1 MRLVGGSPGVPE
13 CSSGAAAEDGG
24 GAVVVVGVKLD
35 SRSRELLTWA
45 LVKVAQSGDRVIA
58 LHILDPNADKSSL
71 LSLVKTFDSV
81 LAAYEG
87 FCNLK
92 QVDLKLKVCRGT
104 PVRKILSREAKSCG
118 ATSVIVGTSGV
129 YHKIR
134 SRISVAKYCAK
145 SLQKNVSVICVDNG
159 KIVFKRESTASMDLE
174 FGSLDASESRFKKRN
189 TLSKSPLS
197 LPPQTVLS
205 SSSSGSEGIS
215 MALVPIKTQ
224 EMLESKSGWAL
235 LRRVFLHGSR
245 VSEAASTKKSS
256 VVQWI
261 LKLPSRQSVGAI
273 YPDQKQISASS
284 RDDCC
289 LDLDE
294 EKSAIVLYSADTN
307 SDAYSNK
314 IFSEELK
321 DIGDKYSTTC
331 RLFSY
336 QELLLATNN
345 FTPENLIGKGGSSR
359 VYRGCLPGGREIAV
373 KILKPSDDALKH
385 FVSEIE
391 IITSLHHKNI
401 ISLVGFC
408 YEENRL
414 LLVYNL
420 LSRGCLEENLHSTPK
435 FGNLFGWEER
445 YKVALGVAE
454 ALDNLHNTAE
464 PIIHRDVKS
473 SNILLSDDF
482 EPQVPCNL
490 SLLSSFA
497 IYLSLTSFLCTI
509 NPGNTRLAL
518 QLSDFGLAAW
528 ASSCSHHMDTSD
540 VAGTF
545 GYLAP
550 EYFMHGKL
558 NEKIDVYAFGVV
570 LLELLSGRKPIDN
583 ALPKGQESLVMWAKH
598 ILKEGKFSEL
608 RDPNLI
614 NAYDNDQ
621 FEKAVLAAN
630 LCLRHAAQSR
640 PEISLVLKL
649 LHGDPEVIEWARQ
662 ETNSSEDV
670 NANNGEQSATNIQ
683 SFINLALLN
692 LEDDTASIGS
702 TEQNI
707 SVEEYLGGRWSRSS
721 SFD

>member
-1 MRLVGGSPGVPE
+1 MRLVGGSPGFPE
-13 CSSGAAAEDGG
+13 CSGGAAAEDEG
-24 GAVVVVGVKLD
+24 GALVVVGVKLD

-58 LHILDPNADKSSL
+58 LHILDPNADKSIL

-92 QVDLKLKVCRGT
+92 QVDLKLKVCKGS

-129 YHKIR
+129 HHTVR
-134 SRISVAKYCAK
+134 SKISVAKYCAK
-145 SLQKNVSVICVDNG
+145 SLPKNVSVVCVDNG
-159 KIVFKRESTASMDLE
+159 KIVFRRESTSSIDQE
-174 FGSLDASESRFKKRN
+174 FGSLGASESRFKKRK

-197 LPPQTVLS
+197 IPAQEVLS
-205 SSSSGSEGIS
+205 SSDSGSENIS
-215 MALVPIKTQ
+215 KALAPINTQ
-224 EMLESKSGWAL
+224 EMPESKSAWTL
-235 LRRVFLHGSR
+235 LRRVFLHGQR

-256 VVQWI
+256 TEHWR
-261 LKLPSRQSVGAI
+261 LKLPSRQSVAAI
-273 YPDQKQISASS
+273 YPDQKQISASN
-284 RDDCC
+284 RDDCS

-294 EKSAIVLYSADTN
+294 EKGVIVPYSADTN
-307 SDAYSNK
+307 SDACSNK
-314 IFSEELK
+314 IFLEELK
-321 DIGDKYSTTC
+321 DLGEKYSTTC

-345 FTPENLIGKGGSSR
+345 FTHENLIGKGGSSR
-359 VYRGCLPGGREIAV
+359 VYRGCRPGGGEIAV
-373 KILKPSDDALKH
+373 KVLKPSEDVLKH
-385 FVSEIE
+385 FVSEVE
-391 IITSLHHKNI
+391 IITAVLHKNI

-414 LLVYNL
+414 LLVYDL
-420 LSRGCLEENLHSTPK
+420 LPRGCLEDNLHSTPK
-435 FGNLFGWEER
+435 SGNLFGWEER

-454 ALDNLHNTAE
+454 ALDHLHNAAE

-482 EPQVPCNL
+482 QP
-490 SLLSSFA
+490 
-497 IYLSLTSFLCTI
+497 
-509 NPGNTRLAL
+509 

-528 ASSCSHHMDTSD
+528 ASNCSHHMDTSD

-583 ALPKGQESLVMWAKH
+583 SLPKGQESLVMWAKH
-598 ILKEGKFSEL
+598 ILKEGKNSEL
-608 RDPNLI
+608 QDPNLV
-614 NAYDNDQ
+614 NAYDDDQ
-621 FEKAVLAAN
+621 FEKMVLAAT
-630 LCLRHAAQSR
+630 LCIRHAPQLR
-640 PEISLVLKL
+640 PDISLVLKL
-649 LHGDPEVIEWARQ
+649 LHGDPEVIEWAKQ
-662 ETNSSEDV
+662 EANSSEDFNDI
-670 NANNGEQSATNIQ
+670 NADQSAANIE
-683 SFINLALLN
+683 SFINLALLSV
-692 LEDDTASIGS
+692 EDDTASISS

-707 SVEEYLGGRWSRSS
+707 SVEDYLGGRWSRSS
-721 SFD
+721 SFN